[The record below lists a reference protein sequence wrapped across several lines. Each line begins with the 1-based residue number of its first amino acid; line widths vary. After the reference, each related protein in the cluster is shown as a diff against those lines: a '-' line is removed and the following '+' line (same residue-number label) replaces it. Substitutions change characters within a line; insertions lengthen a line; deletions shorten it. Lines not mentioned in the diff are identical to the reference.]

1 MVGDRIRKFYQRVVA
16 DLKEIDRIGSRNAPE
31 SHLEEAE
38 TPKPIPANR
47 TIRLGY
53 NQDLLENNSEIIP
66 KQDKVPQKVVRRA
79 IAVVLTKLKGFDKSK
94 YRSYM

>member
-1 MVGDRIRKFYQRVVA
+1 MA

-31 SHLEEAE
+31 SHSEEAE

-47 TIRLGY
+47 TTRSGY
-53 NQDLLENNSEIIP
+53 NQDLPENNSETIP
-66 KQDKVPQKVVRRA
+66 KQDKAPQKVVRRA
-79 IAVVLTKLKGFDKSK
+79 IAVVPTKPKGFDKSK